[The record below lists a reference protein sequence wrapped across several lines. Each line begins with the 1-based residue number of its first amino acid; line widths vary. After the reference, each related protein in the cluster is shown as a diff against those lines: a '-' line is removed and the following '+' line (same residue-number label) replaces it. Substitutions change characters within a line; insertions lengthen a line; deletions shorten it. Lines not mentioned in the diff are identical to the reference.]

1 MSAIL
6 TADTMRSIA
15 RSLTTK
21 HQFLLNELTFMRV
34 SNVALLTLAALA
46 SHNLTAN
53 TSANPAAHP
62 ISPETPQASNFV
74 DAVNNT
80 ESRRGESI
88 SEPETIA
95 YEKFSPN
102 STVSRRAESI
112 SEPETITHE
121 KVSPYSTAS
130 RPAESISEPE
140 TIAHEQF
147 SPRIAVKSPTA
158 LLVAAAQPDLSATAK
173 TKANTPARS
182 GDELTKSLQE
192 TWLAKLIETGAES
205 NPQVREIFAFI
216 SPSSGNSESGYGFNS
231 TITLLNILLILGTV
245 FPPVTIAFFWM
256 MRRLIIK
263 HLVADANKRLQG
275 IGVLESELINSSQ
288 LTQKLRNEL
297 EAQMSAAK
305 QSIDFLTRETE
316 LSKSSVE
323 HIDTL
328 KSQFI
333 LHLQVLMTEVDEKK
347 SQIVQEISQV
357 PAVVAKEALKLTPQ
371 PPLNSSQNS
380 QTAPTSDENLIADD
394 HLQVLRTEV
403 DDKKS
408 QIVQEISQV
417 PAVVA
422 KESLKVTPQPP
433 LNSSQNSQTAPTSDE
448 NLIADDYIKQAEG
461 LYFQGNYD
469 EALGCLEKAILAN
482 KNLDEAWYWR
492 GNVLIRL
499 QRPEE
504 ALACYDKALSIKP
517 DNYELWYNKAHL
529 LGKMHRYEEAI
540 ACYERATLSESRKYG
555 CWHSIAA
562 LLGQLQHY
570 EEAIASYDR
579 ALAIKATDSEIWHNR
594 GAMLAKVQQ
603 HAAAVDSYDRA
614 LELNPKRYETWY
626 NRGNMLWRL
635 LRYSDAINSYDRAIG
650 IRPDK
655 YEVWYNRAAV
665 LGKMQ
670 RYQESI
676 ESYDKA
682 IALKPQ
688 DFEVWHNRG
697 AAFDKLSQH
706 EAAIASYES
715 AITLNSE
722 CYQAWF
728 GKGESLAKLQ
738 RNEEAIAAYEKAIAI
753 KPDSYDAW
761 RHVGIVLSEL
771 KRYEEAMAAYDRAI
785 AINPENAEAWRD
797 RGAIISGLKQD
808 TEGFIAGE
816 KDTQKQAQSGESSDS

>member
-1 MSAIL
+1 
-6 TADTMRSIA
+6 
-15 RSLTTK
+15 
-21 HQFLLNELTFMRV
+21 MRV

-62 ISPETPQASNFV
+62 ISPQTPQASNFV

-80 ESRRGESI
+80 ESRRAESI

-95 YEKFSPN
+95 HEQFSSN
-102 STVSRRAESI
+102 TTASRRAESI
-112 SEPETITHE
+112 SESETIAHE
-121 KVSPYSTAS
+121 QFSSNTTAS
-130 RPAESISEPE
+130 RRAESISEPE

-147 SPRIAVKSPTA
+147 SPRIAVQSPTG
-158 LLVAAAQPDLSATAK
+158 LLVAAAQPDSSAGAK
-173 TKANTPARS
+173 TKANTAAIS

-192 TWLAKLIETGAES
+192 TWLAKLIQTGVES
-205 NPQVREIFAFI
+205 NPQVREVLAFI
-216 SPSSGNSESGYGFNS
+216 SPSSGSAESGYGFNT

-263 HLVADANKRLQG
+263 QLVADANKRLQG

-288 LTQKLRNEL
+288 LTQKLRDEL
-297 EAQMSAAK
+297 EAQIGAAK

-323 HIDTL
+323 QIETL

-333 LHLQVLMTEVDEKK
+333 MHLQVLLKEVDEKK

-357 PAVVAKEALKLTPQ
+357 PAVVAKEALKIAPQ
-371 PPLNSSQNS
+371 PALNNSPNS
-380 QTAPTSDENLIADD
+380 QTP
-394 HLQVLRTEV
+394 
-403 DDKKS
+403 
-408 QIVQEISQV
+408 
-417 PAVVA
+417 PA
-422 KESLKVTPQPP
+422 
-433 LNSSQNSQTAPTSDE
+433 SDE

-469 EALGCLEKAILAN
+469 EALVCLEKAVLAN

-499 QRPEE
+499 QRQEE
-504 ALACYDKALSIKP
+504 ALACYDQAISIKP

-529 LGKMHRYEEAI
+529 LGKLHRYEEAI
-540 ACYERATLSESRKYG
+540 AC
-555 CWHSIAA
+555 
-562 LLGQLQHY
+562 
-570 EEAIASYDR
+570 YDR

-603 HAAAVDSYDRA
+603 YAAAVESYDRA
-614 LELNPKRYETWY
+614 LAFNPNRYETWY

-635 LRYSDAINSYDRAIG
+635 LRYSDAIDSYDRAIC

-665 LGKMQ
+665 LGKLQ

-682 IALKPQ
+682 IAIKPQ

-715 AITLNSE
+715 AITLNPE
-722 CYQAWF
+722 CYEAWF
-728 GKGESLAKLQ
+728 AKGESLAKLQ

-761 RHVGIVLSEL
+761 RHVGIALSAL

-785 AINPENAEAWRD
+785 AIKPENAEAWRD
-797 RGAIISGLKQD
+797 RGAIVSELKQD
-808 TEGFIAGE
+808 TDKVDSGE
-816 KDTQKQAQSGESSDS
+816 KET

>member
-6 TADTMRSIA
+6 TAESMRSIA

-34 SNVALLTLAALA
+34 SNLALLTLAALA

-53 TSANPAAHP
+53 TSANPAAPP

-80 ESRRGESI
+80 ESRPAESI

-95 YEKFSPN
+95 HEQFSPN
-102 STVSRRAESI
+102 ITVSRR
-112 SEPETITHE
+112 
-121 KVSPYSTAS
+121 
-130 RPAESISEPE
+130 AESISEPE

-147 SPRIAVKSPTA
+147 SPRIAVKSPTG
-158 LLVAAAQPDLSATAK
+158 LLVAAAQPDVSASAK
-173 TKANTPARS
+173 TKANTPAAS

-205 NPQVREIFAFI
+205 NPQVREVLAFI
-216 SPSSGNSESGYGFNS
+216 SPSSGSAESGYGFNS

-263 HLVADANKRLQG
+263 QLVADANKRLQG
-275 IGVLESELINSSQ
+275 IGVLESELRNSSQ
-288 LTQKLRNEL
+288 LTQKLKDEL
-297 EAQMSAAK
+297 EAQMGAAK
-305 QSIDFLTRETE
+305 QSLDFLTRETE
-316 LSKSSVE
+316 VSKSSVE
-323 HIDTL
+323 QIETL

-333 LHLQVLMTEVDEKK
+333 MHLQVLRKEVDEKK
-347 SQIVQEISQV
+347 YQIVQEISQV
-357 PAVVAKEALKLTPQ
+357 PAVVAKEALKIAPQ
-371 PPLNSSQNS
+371 PALNNSQKS
-380 QTAPTSDENLIADD
+380 QTAPANDE
-394 HLQVLRTEV
+394 
-403 DDKKS
+403 K
-408 QIVQEISQV
+408 
-417 PAVVA
+417 
-422 KESLKVTPQPP
+422 
-433 LNSSQNSQTAPTSDE
+433 
-448 NLIADDYIKQAEG
+448 LIADDYIKQAEG

-469 EALGCLEKAILAN
+469 EALVCLEKAVLAN
-482 KNLDEAWYWR
+482 KFLNEAWYWR
-492 GNVLIRL
+492 GNVLVKL
-499 QRPEE
+499 QRMEE
-504 ALACYDKALSIKP
+504 ALACYDQAILIKP
-517 DNYELWYNKAHL
+517 DNYEAWYNKASL
-529 LGKMHRYEEAI
+529 LGKLQKYEEAI
-540 ACYERATLSESRKYG
+540 ACYERASSSESRKYG

-579 ALAIKATDSEIWHNR
+579 ALAIKATDSELWHNR
-594 GAMLAKVQQ
+594 GAMLGKIQQ
-603 HAAAVDSYDRA
+603 YAAAVDSYDRA
-614 LELNPKRYETWY
+614 IELNPNRYETWY

-635 LRYSDAINSYDRAIG
+635 LRYSDAIDSYDRAIG

-665 LGKMQ
+665 LGKLQ

-697 AAFDKLSQH
+697 VAFEKLSQH

-722 CYQAWF
+722 CYEAWF
-728 GKGESLAKLQ
+728 AKGESLAKLQ

-761 RHVGIVLSEL
+761 HHLGTALSEL

-785 AINPENAEAWRD
+785 AIKPDNAEAWRD
-797 RGAIISGLKQD
+797 RGALVSELKQD

-816 KDTQKQAQSGESSDS
+816 KDTQKQPQSDESSDS

>member
-1 MSAIL
+1 
-6 TADTMRSIA
+6 MRSIA
-15 RSLTTK
+15 RSLKTK

-53 TSANPAAHP
+53 TSANPAAPP
-62 ISPETPQASNFV
+62 ISPQTPQASNFV
-74 DAVNNT
+74 DAVNHT
-80 ESRRGESI
+80 ESGAAESI

-95 YEKFSPN
+95 HEQFSAN
-102 STVSRRAESI
+102 TTASRWAESI
-112 SEPETITHE
+112 S
-121 KVSPYSTAS
+121 A
-130 RPAESISEPE
+130 PE

-147 SPRIAVKSPTA
+147 SPRIAVKSQTG
-158 LLVAAAQPDLSATAK
+158 LLVASAQPDLSAAAK
-173 TKANTPARS
+173 TKANTSAAS

-192 TWLAKLIETGAES
+192 TWLAKLIEIGVES
-205 NPQVREIFAFI
+205 NPQVREVFAFI
-216 SPSSGNSESGYGFNS
+216 SPSTGSAESGYGFNN

-245 FPPVTIAFFWM
+245 FPPVTIAFFWL

-263 HLVADANKRLQG
+263 QLVADANKRLQG

-323 HIDTL
+323 QIETL

-333 LHLQVLMTEVDEKK
+333 MHLQVLLTEVDEKK

-357 PAVVAKEALKLTPQ
+357 PAVVAKEALKLAPQ
-371 PPLNSSQNS
+371 PPINNSQNS
-380 QTAPTSDENLIADD
+380 QTAPA
-394 HLQVLRTEV
+394 
-403 DDKKS
+403 
-408 QIVQEISQV
+408 
-417 PAVVA
+417 
-422 KESLKVTPQPP
+422 
-433 LNSSQNSQTAPTSDE
+433 SDE

-469 EALGCLEKAILAN
+469 EALVGLEKAILAN
-482 KNLDEAWYWR
+482 KNLDEGWYWR

-499 QRPEE
+499 QRQEE
-504 ALACYDKALSIKP
+504 ALACYDQAILIKA
-517 DNYELWYNKAHL
+517 DHYEAWYNKATL
-529 LGKMHRYEEAI
+529 LAKLQKYEEAI
-540 ACYERATLSESRKYG
+540 VCYERASSSESRKYA

-562 LLGQLQHY
+562 LLAKLQHY

-594 GAMLAKVQQ
+594 GAMLGKIEQ

-635 LRYSDAINSYDRAIG
+635 LRYSDAIDSYDRALG

-676 ESYDKA
+676 ECYDKA
-682 IALKPQ
+682 IAIKAQ

-722 CYQAWF
+722 CYEAWF
-728 GKGESLAKLQ
+728 CKGESLAKLQ

-761 RHVGIVLSEL
+761 HHFGTALSAL
-771 KRYEEAMAAYDRAI
+771 KRYKAAMAAYDRAI
-785 AINPENAEAWRD
+785 AIKPENAEAWRD
-797 RGAIISGLKQD
+797 RGAIVSELKQD
-808 TEGFIAGE
+808 TDKIDSGE
-816 KDTQKQAQSGESSDS
+816 KETEVKPNSGELSDISNASDSKVDRPTLTASM

>member
-1 MSAIL
+1 
-6 TADTMRSIA
+6 MRSIA

-21 HQFLLNELTFMRV
+21 HQFLLNVNELTFMRV
-34 SNVALLTLAALA
+34 SNLALLTLAALA

-80 ESRRGESI
+80 ESRPAESI

-95 YEKFSPN
+95 HEQFSPN
-102 STVSRRAESI
+102 TTVSRR
-112 SEPETITHE
+112 
-121 KVSPYSTAS
+121 
-130 RPAESISEPE
+130 AESISEPE

-147 SPRIAVKSPTA
+147 SPRIAVKSPTG
-158 LLVAAAQPDLSATAK
+158 LLVAAAQPDVSASAK
-173 TKANTPARS
+173 TKANPPAAS

-205 NPQVREIFAFI
+205 NPQVREVFAFI
-216 SPSSGNSESGYGFNS
+216 SPSSGSAESGYGFNS

-263 HLVADANKRLQG
+263 QLVADANKRLQG

-288 LTQKLRNEL
+288 LNQKLRDEL
-297 EAQMSAAK
+297 AAQMGAAK

-323 HIDTL
+323 QIETL

-333 LHLQVLMTEVDEKK
+333 MHLQVL
-347 SQIVQEISQV
+347 
-357 PAVVAKEALKLTPQ
+357 
-371 PPLNSSQNS
+371 
-380 QTAPTSDENLIADD
+380 
-394 HLQVLRTEV
+394 LREV

-408 QIVQEISQV
+408 QIVQEIAQV

-422 KESLKVTPQPP
+422 KEALKVAHQPA
-433 LNSSQNSQTAPTSDE
+433 LNNSQNSQTAPASNE

-469 EALGCLEKAILAN
+469 EALVCLEKAVLAN
-482 KNLDEAWYWR
+482 KFLHEAWYWR
-492 GNVLIRL
+492 GNVLIKL

-504 ALACYDKALSIKP
+504 ALACYDQSISIKP
-517 DNYELWYNKAHL
+517 DNYEAWYNKAHL
-529 LGKMHRYEEAI
+529 LAKLQKYEEAI
-540 ACYERATLSESRKYG
+540 VCYERASSSESRKYA

-594 GAMLAKVQQ
+594 GAMLGKVQQ

-635 LRYSDAINSYDRAIG
+635 LRYSDAIDSYDRAIG
-650 IRPDK
+650 IRSDK

-665 LGKMQ
+665 LGKLQ

-697 AAFDKLSQH
+697 VAFEKLSQH

-722 CYQAWF
+722 CYEAWF

-761 RHVGIVLSEL
+761 HHLGTALSEL

-785 AINPENAEAWRD
+785 AIKPENAEAWRD
-797 RGAIISGLKQD
+797 RGAIVSELKQD
-808 TEGFIAGE
+808 TDKIESGE
-816 KDTQKQAQSGESSDS
+816 KET

>member
-6 TADTMRSIA
+6 TAESMRSIA

-34 SNVALLTLAALA
+34 SNIALLSLAALA

-53 TSANPAAHP
+53 TNANPAAPP
-62 ISPETPQASNFV
+62 ISPQTPQASNFV

-80 ESRRGESI
+80 ESRPAESI

-95 YEKFSPN
+95 HEQFSPN
-102 STVSRRAESI
+102 NTESRRAEPISAPETIAHEQFTVSRRAE
-112 SEPETITHE
+112 P
-121 KVSPYSTAS
+121 
-130 RPAESISEPE
+130 ISEPE

-147 SPRIAVKSPTA
+147 SPRIAVKSPTG
-158 LLVAAAQPDLSATAK
+158 LLVAAAQPDLSAAAK
-173 TKANTPARS
+173 TKANTPTAS

-192 TWLAKLIETGAES
+192 TWLAKLIETGVES
-205 NPQVREIFAFI
+205 NPQLREVLAFI
-216 SPSSGNSESGYGFNS
+216 SPSTGSAESGYGFNN

-245 FPPVTIAFFWM
+245 FPPVTIAFFWL

-263 HLVADANKRLQG
+263 QLVADANKRLLG

-316 LSKSSVE
+316 LSKCSVE
-323 HIDTL
+323 HIETL

-333 LHLQVLMTEVDEKK
+333 LHLQVLRTEVDEKK

-357 PAVVAKEALKLTPQ
+357 PAVVAKEALKLAPQ
-371 PPLNSSQNS
+371 PQSNNFQNS
-380 QTAPTSDENLIADD
+380 QTAPTSDE
-394 HLQVLRTEV
+394 
-403 DDKKS
+403 K
-408 QIVQEISQV
+408 
-417 PAVVA
+417 
-422 KESLKVTPQPP
+422 
-433 LNSSQNSQTAPTSDE
+433 
-448 NLIADDYIKQAEG
+448 LIADDYIKQAEG

-469 EALGCLEKAILAN
+469 EALVCLEKAVLAN

-499 QRPEE
+499 QRLEE
-504 ALACYDKALSIKP
+504 ALACYDKAISIKP
-517 DNYELWYNKAHL
+517 DNCEAWYNKASL
-529 LGKMHRYEEAI
+529 LAKLQKYEEAI
-540 ACYERATLSESRKYG
+540 VCYERASSSESRKYA
-555 CWHSIAA
+555 CWHTIAA
-562 LLGQLQHY
+562 LLGKLQHY

-594 GAMLAKVQQ
+594 GAMLGKIEQY
-603 HAAAVDSYDRA
+603 AAAVDSYDRA
-614 LELNPKRYETWY
+614 LALNPNRYETWY

-635 LRYSDAINSYDRAIG
+635 LRYSDAMDCYDRALG

-655 YEVWYNRAAV
+655 YEVWYNKAAV
-665 LGKMQ
+665 LGIMQ

-676 ESYDKA
+676 ECYDKA
-682 IALKPQ
+682 IAIKAQ

-722 CYQAWF
+722 CYEAWF

-738 RNEEAIAAYEKAIAI
+738 RHEEAIAAYEKAIAI

-785 AINPENAEAWRD
+785 AIKPENAEAWRD
-797 RGAIISGLKQD
+797 RGALVSELKQD
-808 TEGFIAGE
+808 TE
-816 KDTQKQAQSGESSDS
+816 

>member
-6 TADTMRSIA
+6 NAESMRSIA

-80 ESRRGESI
+80 ESRRAESI

-95 YEKFSPN
+95 YEQFSPN
-102 STVSRRAESI
+102 NTESRRAESI
-112 SEPETITHE
+112 SEPETIAYE
-121 KVSPYSTAS
+121 QFSPNNTES
-130 RPAESISEPE
+130 RRAESISEPE
-140 TIAHEQF
+140 TIAYEQF
-147 SPRIAVKSPTA
+147 SPRIAVKSPTG
-158 LLVAAAQPDLSATAK
+158 LLVAAAQPDVSATAK
-173 TKANTPARS
+173 TKANSPAAS

-192 TWLAKLIETGAES
+192 TWLAKLIETGVES
-205 NPQVREIFAFI
+205 NPQVREVFAFI
-216 SPSSGNSESGYGFNS
+216 SPSSGSAESGYGFNS

-263 HLVADANKRLQG
+263 QLVADANKRLQG
-275 IGVLESELINSSQ
+275 IGVLESELRNSSQ
-288 LTQKLRNEL
+288 LTQKLRDEL
-297 EAQMSAAK
+297 EAQMGAAK
-305 QSIDFLTRETE
+305 QSLDFLTRETE

-323 HIDTL
+323 QIETL

-333 LHLQVLMTEVDEKK
+333 LHLQVLLREVDEKK
-347 SQIVQEISQV
+347 SQIVKEISQV
-357 PAVVAKEALKLTPQ
+357 PAVVAKEALKIAPQ
-371 PPLNSSQNS
+371 SALNNSQDS
-380 QTAPTSDENLIADD
+380 QTAPA
-394 HLQVLRTEV
+394 
-403 DDKKS
+403 
-408 QIVQEISQV
+408 
-417 PAVVA
+417 
-422 KESLKVTPQPP
+422 
-433 LNSSQNSQTAPTSDE
+433 SDE

-469 EALGCLEKAILAN
+469 EALVCLEKAVLAN
-482 KNLDEAWYWR
+482 KFLNEAWYWR
-492 GNVLIRL
+492 GNVLVKL
-499 QRPEE
+499 QRLEE
-504 ALACYDKALSIKP
+504 ALACYDQAILIKP
-517 DNYELWYNKAHL
+517 DNYEAWYNKASL
-529 LGKMHRYEEAI
+529 LAKLQKYEEAI
-540 ACYERATLSESRKYG
+540 VCYERASSSESRKYA

-562 LLGQLQHY
+562 LLAKLQHY

-614 LELNPKRYETWY
+614 LDLNPKRYETWY

-635 LRYSDAINSYDRAIG
+635 LRYSDAIDSYDQAIG

-715 AITLNSE
+715 AIALNSE
-722 CYQAWF
+722 CYEAWF

-738 RNEEAIAAYEKAIAI
+738 RNEEAIAAYEKAIAL

-761 RHVGIVLSEL
+761 HHLGTALSGL

-785 AINPENAEAWRD
+785 AIKPENAEAWRD
-797 RGAIISGLKQD
+797 RGAIVSELKQD
-808 TEGFIAGE
+808 TDKIDSGE
-816 KDTQKQAQSGESSDS
+816 KET